1 MASANKTPI
10 FALPQWQGN
19 EYMEREDWNTSF
31 QTIEEAMAT
40 IDHLASVYG
49 YAVTVDE
56 SDSTTTTILT
66 VGSTAPVVATRKTV
80 ETAGEDATTYEVT
93 TTIGEEVHT
102 TTHTFSTTS
111 ASGTTGGKDV
121 IPFEV
126 MVASLGRIKESVNAA
141 LDGAIADL
149 EEAMEAQGQ
158 KLETL
163 WSYMDM
169 VYDYECVMPAEGT
182 EKPRTY
188 TERLYQ
194 GSATKA
200 KKVTVM
206 NADGTYDETYT
217 IGEADRERTWTKTG
231 NTWKGEWQNE

>member
-126 MVASLGRIKESVNAA
+126 LVGSLGRIKESVNAA

-163 WSYMDM
+163 WPYMESQYKSVTVPSM
-169 VYDYECVMPAEGT
+169 NELEEEVWTQTLYDAEGEIVGTCVST
-182 EKPRTY
+182 EKANGSY
-188 TERLYQ
+188 TC
-194 GSATKA
+194 A
-200 KKVTVM
+200 
-206 NADGTYDETYT
+206 YT
-217 IGEADRERTWTKTG
+217 IGDGPTRTLTSTEDEDGTWTEVWT
-231 NTWKGEWQNE
+231 